1 MKLLRRIVPSFRP
14 EPFTRASCQGWQWLW
29 VLLCLFGVGLAQ
41 AAPVILNAPQDQ
53 SALVGSNVTFS
64 VSATTTATTN
74 GGFNYGDLSGWPS
87 TNAYSVNSTSG
98 TLNFSYLFGT
108 LNDRMT
114 VYYGANQIYDT
125 GYVGGPNTSYF
136 TVNYGPGTG
145 TSVIVIINEGN
156 PNNHGSKWGY
166 QLSMQAT
173 IYYQW
178 QFNSTNISGA
188 TNAAYTVTSITTNQA
203 GNYRVVVTDNTGP
216 GTNAAATLT
225 VRVPPSV
232 TQPPVGLTV
241 LAGGSS
247 NFTVTATGTL
257 PLNYQ
262 WQRNGTNIAGATSAI
277 YAFTNAQP
285 SAAGNYTVII
295 TNLAGSVTSPSAG
308 LTVLVT
314 PILTGVSGSS
324 TNFSF
329 TWQTVVGS
337 NYVTEYKTNLN
348 AAGWTPIATNAGTG
362 NLLSENFPMIP
373 GVACRFYRVVV
384 R

>member
-1 MKLLRRIVPSFRP
+1 
-14 EPFTRASCQGWQWLW
+14 
-29 VLLCLFGVGLAQ
+29 
-41 AAPVILNAPQDQ
+41 
-53 SALVGSNVTFS
+53 
-64 VSATTTATTN
+64 
-74 GGFNYGDLSGWPS
+74 
-87 TNAYSVNSTSG
+87 
-98 TLNFSYLFGT
+98 
-108 LNDRMT
+108 
-114 VYYGANQIYDT
+114 
-125 GYVGGPNTSYF
+125 
-136 TVNYGPGTG
+136 
-145 TSVIVIINEGN
+145 
-156 PNNHGSKWGY
+156 
-166 QLSMQAT
+166 MQAT